1 MKCGIV
7 GPPLA
12 GKTTLFNILTGS
24 SFSDQYGGSKRE
36 LRRGVAHLADPRL
49 EAVARVTGSAKI
61 TPAAVEYIDV
71 PGVTSEKQHP
81 EVSGYPP
88 HYLSELR
95 TADMLALLLR
105 EFKDDRI
112 PHQTGSIDTARDL
125 IDATL
130 EFIIS
135 DHAIAERR
143 LKKLAKTQ
151 DKASQREE
159 ELLERCR
166 DALDSE
172 TALREFDFKE
182 EEKKI
187 LSPYSFLS
195 LKPLLVVVNVDEE
208 TAPRTGDL
216 LDRLRSS
223 TDQVT
228 KNVGWVAV
236 AAGIEEEICNL
247 EEDDRREFLDE
258 LGFKLPALD
267 RIIEATFSLLGL
279 ITFLTSNEKETH
291 AWAIPAGSSAV
302 QAART
307 VHEDFARGFIRA
319 EVCRWDELVE
329 AGSSARLREMGK
341 MRLEGKKYIIQDGDL
356 LDIRFNV

>member
-24 SFSDQYGGSKRE
+24 SFSDQYGGGKRE
-36 LRRGVAHLADPRL
+36 LRRGMARLADPRL
-49 EAVARVTGSAKI
+49 EAVAHVTGSAKI
-61 TPAAVEYIDV
+61 TPATVEYIDI
-71 PGVTSEKQHP
+71 PGVTDEKQQGEP
-81 EVSGYPP
+81 YPS

-95 TADMLALLLR
+95 TTDMLALLLR

-112 PHQTGSIDTARDL
+112 PHQAGSIDPARDL

-135 DHAIAERR
+135 DHTIVEHR
-143 LKKLAKTQ
+143 LTKLAKIHS
-151 DKASQREE
+151 KSFKREV

-166 DALDSE
+166 NAFDSG
-172 TALREFDFKE
+172 TSLRELDLGE
-182 EEKKI
+182 EERKI
-187 LSPYSFLS
+187 LNPYSFLS

-208 TAPRTGDL
+208 TAPHAGDL

-223 TDQVT
+223 SDQVA

-236 AAGIEEEICNL
+236 AAGIEEEIRDL
-247 EEDDRREFLDE
+247 EEDDRMEFLDE

-267 RIIEATFSLLGL
+267 RIIEATFSLLRL
-279 ITFLTSNEKETH
+279 ITFITSSDKETR
-291 AWAIPAGSSAV
+291 AWSIPAGSSAV
-302 QAART
+302 QAARAI
-307 VHEDFARGFIRA
+307 HEDFARGFIRA
-319 EVCRWDELVE
+319 EVYHWNELVE
-329 AGSSARLREMGK
+329 AGSLARLRELGK
-341 MRLEGKKYIIQDGDL
+341 LRLEGKEYIVQDGDVL
-356 LDIRFNV
+356 NIRFNI

>member
-24 SFSDQYGGSKRE
+24 SFSNQYGGGKRE
-36 LRRGVAHLADPRL
+36 LRRGVARLKDPRL
-49 EAVARVTGSAKI
+49 EAVAHITGSAKI
-61 TPAAVEYIDV
+61 TPATVEYIDI
-71 PGVTSEKQHP
+71 PGMTAEKQHGEP
-81 EVSGYPP
+81 YPP

-112 PHQTGSIDTARDL
+112 PHQAGSIDPARDL

-135 DHAIAERR
+135 DHTIAERR
-143 LKKLAKTQ
+143 LKKLAKTK
-151 DKASQREE
+151 DKTSQREE

-166 DALDSE
+166 DTLGSE
-172 TALREFDFKE
+172 TSLRELDFNE

-208 TAPRTGDL
+208 TAPRADDL
-216 LDRLRSS
+216 LDRLRASS
-223 TDQVT
+223 DQMT

-258 LGFKLPALD
+258 LGFRLPVLD

-307 VHEDFARGFIRA
+307 IHEDFARGFIRA
-319 EVCRWDELVE
+319 EVCRCDELVE

-341 MRLEGKKYIIQDGDL
+341 MRLEGKKYIVQDGDL

>member
-36 LRRGVAHLADPRL
+36 LRRGVARLNDPRL
-49 EAVARVTGSAKI
+49 EALALINDSAKI
-61 TPAAVEYIDV
+61 TPATVEYVDI
-71 PGVTSEKQHP
+71 PGVTTEKQHP
-81 EVSGYPP
+81 SADGYPP
-88 HYLSELR
+88 HYLAELR

-112 PHQTGSIDTARDL
+112 PHQAGSIDPARDL

-135 DHAIAERR
+135 DHTIAERR
-143 LKKLAKTQ
+143 LKKLANIQ
-151 DKASQREE
+151 NKAAQREE

-166 DALDSE
+166 DAIGNE
-172 TALREFDFKE
+172 TALRELDFTE
-182 EEKKI
+182 EEKKT
-187 LSPYSFLS
+187 LNPYSFLS

-208 TAPRTGDL
+208 TAPHAADL
-216 LDRLRSS
+216 LDRLRSCS
-223 TDQVT
+223 DQMT
-228 KNVGWVAV
+228 KNVGWVAI
-236 AAGIEEEICNL
+236 AAGIEEEICDL

-258 LGFKLPALD
+258 LGFRLPALD

-341 MRLEGKKYIIQDGDL
+341 MRLEGKKYIVQDGDL